1 MGPEDPNGDPEGP
14 NGHPKG
20 PSGSPEMPNGRPEGP
35 KRGPEGPRGSPQ
47 GRRRGEAPGS
57 KNGAHG
63 DPKSQKI
70 KNAKQKES
78 NKLKHCKQMKKL
90 QWRTFTFHLGRD
102 PTTITSMRK

>member
-47 GRRRGEAPGS
+47 GAPKGGS
-57 KNGAHG
+57 PRVQKRSPWRPQKPKN
-63 DPKSQKI
+63 
-70 KNAKQKES
+70 KERET
-78 NKLKHCKQMKKL
+78 KGIQQVETL
-90 QWRTFTFHLGRD
+90 
-102 PTTITSMRK
+102 